1 MIVVC
6 GIVRKNPGII
16 ICQRKKKPYEGYWEF
31 PGGKLEKGETKRQ
44 CLNRELAEELD
55 IRVSIDRFLTVVSY
69 NYNGINIHLF
79 VICVAICAVLSV
91 LQSISRLQLFDI
103 VSYCDSSF

>member
-16 ICQRKKKPYEGYWEF
+16 ICQRKKKPYESYWEF

-44 CLNRELAEELD
+44 FLNRELDEELD
-55 IRVSIDRFLTVVSY
+55 FNRPIFTVVSY
-69 NYNGINIHLF
+69 NYSGMCASFLLF
-79 VICVAICAVLSV
+79 V
-91 LQSISRLQLFDI
+91 
-103 VSYCDSSF
+103 